1 VSTQFNPE
9 DSQKLLFAF
18 RAAGRAWKSLQ
29 EYLKSHPDTP
39 ELINV
44 MARLIAVIQHLKPLI
59 DREFPDEEWPDT
71 IDV

>member
-1 VSTQFNPE
+1 MSTQLNPE
-9 DSQKLLFAF
+9 DSQRVLFAF

-44 MARLIAVIQHLKPLI
+44 KARLIAVIQQLKPII
-59 DREFPDEEWPDT
+59 DREFPDEEWPDI
-71 IDV
+71 IDG

>member
-1 VSTQFNPE
+1 MSTQLNPE
-9 DSQKLLFAF
+9 DSQRVLFAF

-39 ELINV
+39 ELLNV
-44 MARLIAVIQHLKPLI
+44 MSKQVAVMQQLKPI
-59 DREFPDEEWPDT
+59 VDREFPDEEWPDT